1 MAIMMLLLPDPLD
14 KTQLTG
20 RRYSVKSVMRVFL
33 VVIAK
38 SLVASG
44 VGDHF
49 CIEFK
54 ALSIPVGV
62 NNGMTA
68 VDRLEII
75 PVLTNSRMSLWMI
88 CFAGKTF
95 GGGRY
100 SALRSMSTSRLTS
113 RSCSSA
119 ILTSVN
125 RVTPRRSS
133 CSRREGMSF
142 IPAPSQ
148 ARFSPEIGSYISS
161 RVFDSGCNQDS
172 FKTVTFPVESYFL

>member
-1 MAIMMLLLPDPLD
+1 MVLLLPDPLD
-14 KTQLTG
+14 KIQLTG

-38 SLVASG
+38 SFVASG
-44 VGDHF
+44 VGDDP
-49 CIEFK
+49 CIEFR

-68 VDRLEII
+68 VERLEIV
-75 PVLTNSRMSLWMI
+75 PVLTNSRISLWMI
-88 CFAGKTF
+88 CFAGETF
-95 GGGRY
+95 GGRRF
-100 SALRSMSTSRLTS
+100 SAIRSMSTSRLTS

-125 RVTPRRSS
+125 RVTPKRSS
-133 CSRREGMSF
+133 CSRREEGMSF
-142 IPAPSQ
+142 IPTPSQ
-148 ARFSPEIGSYISS
+148 ARFSTEIGSYISS

-172 FKTVTFPVESYFL
+172 FKTVRFPVDSYFL